1 MKNYT
6 PPTHAI
12 LFSDWCHDH
21 HQAGQTRYHET
32 LGYASAA
39 LLPLLDKPMLQ
50 IAIEHLVR
58 LGVTHIDL
66 MIDEAPAEIRQL
78 VSNGER
84 WGVKIVIHYYDP
96 ELALATNLQ
105 RLALQPEQSYWIA
118 SAELMPQTHQTMLP
132 ATTTVHAE
140 SAGTWIHDA
149 STEQRWVGW
158 GLVSGRTLQSLTTGK
173 TTCSAISALQA
184 EAACSVH
191 VVSATNYSVETP
203 SRYRQSQQICLIQ
216 RAAAT
221 STGVVIARS
230 AKLHPGAI
238 INGPVYIGARSMV
251 GPMAKIGPN
260 AIIGEDCVI
269 ADQTEIT
276 DSVVMP
282 NTAVSSH
289 LTLCKS
295 IASQRTLL
303 IADATTAG
311 VEIDDALIGT
321 TAPGQLRSGIAQRLT
336 AAGLWITLS
345 PFAWLTAKPSLPRAY
360 PWLADLHQSLY
371 PGIGLVANGKYHLF
385 GPSITALVTL
395 PAHTRPGLLNER
407 LLAPAG
413 GYRIDG
419 RAYDA
424 MAVAGLST
432 RRKAQILSAYGLGLV
447 RDCTALSWQRVCQL
461 FTRSSRNTAYPK
473 ETV

>member
-1 MKNYT
+1 MKKYS

-21 HQAGQTRYHET
+21 YQGDQNRYHET

-66 MIDEAPAEIRQL
+66 MVDEAPAEIRQL

-84 WGVKIVIHYYDP
+84 WGVTIVIHYYDP
-96 ELALATNLQ
+96 ELALASNLT
-105 RLALQPEQSYWIA
+105 RLALQPDQSYWIA
-118 SAELMPQTHQTMLP
+118 SAELMPQNHQTMQP
-132 ATTTVHAE
+132 ACTTAHTE

-158 GLVSGRTLQSLTTGK
+158 GLVRGHTLQSLTTGK
-173 TTCSAISALQA
+173 TTCSAISALQSD
-184 EAACSVH
+184 AACSVH

-216 RAAAT
+216 RATESPA
-221 STGVVIARS
+221 GVVIARS
-230 AKLHPGAI
+230 ARLHPGAI
-238 INGPVYIGARSMV
+238 VNAPVYIGARSMI

-269 ADQTEIT
+269 SDHTEVT

-289 LTLCKS
+289 LTICKS

-303 IADATTAG
+303 IANARTAG
-311 VEIDDALIGT
+311 VQIDDALIGT
-321 TAPGQLRSGIAQRLT
+321 TAPGQLRAGIAQRLT
-336 AAGLWITLS
+336 AAALWITLS
-345 PFAWLTAKPSLPRAY
+345 PFAWLTAKPSLAKAY

-371 PGIGLVANGKYHLF
+371 PGIALVASGKYRLF

-395 PAHTRPGLLNER
+395 PAYTRPGLLNER
-407 LLAPAG
+407 LLAPATEH
-413 GYRIDG
+413 RVDG

-432 RRKAQILSAYGLGLV
+432 RRRAQILSAYSLGLM
-447 RDCTALSWQRVCQL
+447 RDCTALSFQRIRQCCI
-461 FTRSSRNTAYPK
+461 RSPRNTAYPK